1 MSDIINAAPMVIDQ
15 GTQDLSIRVVPTQ
28 PLLFP
33 QHLPK
38 VYLFAEKG
46 PIGPNYVDF
55 DNTAITK
62 VYGDSTF
69 DVNDK
74 YHTHQTPFAQKF
86 AANANNCVIHRLV
99 PDDANDRANVALYLD
114 ILETQVPVYV
124 KNSDGSLSVDEFNN
138 PIVAKD
144 SGDDPI
150 TITGY
155 KVAWVT
161 DKTEALVG
169 EYTPGL
175 LTVRPGV
182 QVDGATQ
189 SQQYPIFEFAAQ
201 DAGEGGNL
209 LGIKLYAASGV
220 DVVPFPSAQLNEGK
234 QYPYYFGMSR
244 VVDRISGKVN
254 AVMNSFGSQM
264 SKLSFKSDG
273 IDPASGA
280 NISLAKVVKD
290 QYIDLPSNLSTDLG
304 TAFVY
309 NGNLDTV
316 LGLMY
321 DLEKNI
327 TDEHRDNV
335 IRNDEDNKFALNILN
350 FTSSNGSPYQAL
362 KLVDVSGGVRLGRN
376 TNVFLSGGNDGTIS
390 EAVLDTL
397 VAADLQNYADGL
409 HEYQDLVGHPE
420 SIIYDSGFGLSTK
433 KAFPKFISLRKDTF
447 VVLSSYAHDIGLSM
461 LADQTSVAIALKTMM
476 ELYPESATFGTPVMR
491 GVVMAASGY
500 INGSLYTKR
509 VPTTYE
515 LAHKASRYMGAKNGK
530 WTNGLRFDKAPL
542 SVVTQLRDLDI
553 TWVPTSTRNNLWA
566 VGLNFPLNYQARRQ
580 FFPAIQTV
588 YQDDTSV
595 LNSFFTTVAISYL
608 NKIAHATWREFTGDV
623 SLTSAQL
630 ENEVNNFVSGL
641 VKDKFDGLFVVVPDC
656 TVTELDELRGFSWT
670 LPIKIYSNNMKTVMT
685 TSVQALRMSDLDS

>member
-15 GTQDLSIRVVPTQ
+15 GTRDLSTRTI
-28 PLLFP
+28 PLPPLMFP

-55 DNTAITK
+55 DSAPITK
-62 VYGDSTF
+62 IYGDNTF
-69 DVNDK
+69 DVNGV
-74 YHTHQTPFAQKF
+74 YYTHQTPFAQKF
-86 AANANNCVIHRLV
+86 ASNANNCVIHRLV

-114 ILETQVPVYV
+114 VLETQVPVYE
-124 KNSDGSLSVDEFNN
+124 KNSDGSLVVDEFNN
-138 PIVAKD
+138 PVVAMD
-144 SGDDPI
+144 SNSDPI
-150 TITGY
+150 TINGF
-155 KVAWVT
+155 KLAWVV

-169 EYTPGL
+169 EYTPGQ
-175 LTVRPGV
+175 LTERPGV
-182 QVDGATQ
+182 QVDDAVQ
-189 SQQYPIFEFAAQ
+189 SKQYPIFEFAAQ

-209 LGIKLYAASGV
+209 LGVKLYAASGT
-220 DVVPFPSAQLNEGK
+220 DVMPFPSAQLVEGK

-244 VVDRISGKVN
+244 VVDPISGKVN

-309 NGNLDTV
+309 DGNLKTV
-316 LGLMY
+316 LTMMY

-327 TDEHRDNV
+327 TDDHRDSV
-335 IRNDEDNKFALNILN
+335 IRNDEDNIFALNILN

-362 KLVDVSGGVRLGRN
+362 KLVDVSGSIRLGKN
-376 TNVFLSGGNDGTIS
+376 TNVFLSGASNGTIN
-390 EAVLDTL
+390 EEVMDTL
-397 VAADLQNYADGL
+397 VAADLEKYADGL
-409 HEYQDLVGHPE
+409 DQYQDQVGHPE
-420 SIIYDSGFGLSTK
+420 SIIYDSGFSLKTK
-433 KAFPKFISLRKDTF
+433 KNFPKFISLRKDTF

-500 INGSLYTKR
+500 INDSLYTKR

-542 SVVTQLRDLDI
+542 SVITQLKDLDI

-595 LNSFFTTVAISYL
+595 LNSFFTVVAISYL
-608 NKIAHATWREFTGDV
+608 NKIAHAAWREFTGDV

-641 VKDKFDGLFVVVPDC
+641 VKDKFDGLFVIVPDC
-656 TVTELDELRGFSWT
+656 TVTEMDALRGFSWT
-670 LPIKIYSNNMKTVMT
+670 LPIKIYANNMKTVMQT
-685 TSVQALRMSDLDS
+685 HVIAQRMEDLG